1 MPLWGLQIE
10 ANEELLCKHVHLE
23 NEAAIQVAKLAP
35 MYMVDSGET
44 QEADAMLA
52 ACRKWVHTCKDTQ
65 PKKRDALLK
74 KYLGSQADMEEGAT
88 AWS

>member
-44 QEADAMLA
+44 QKADAMLA
-52 ACRKWVHTCKDTQ
+52 ACRK
-65 PKKRDALLK
+65 
-74 KYLGSQADMEEGAT
+74 
-88 AWS
+88 